1 MTRPFL
7 AAALTALLATA
18 GTAQAQ
24 TAACVT
30 RSEAEAL
37 VLFVAPDLIRQTGQ
51 RCAAVLP
58 ASAMLRQPSSAF
70 LAKYEA
76 ESPRAWPQ
84 ARQALVKIAGP
95 DAAQMLDSA
104 FAKPMIGTLVAPLV
118 TGNLQDKDCATVER
132 ALTLVQP
139 LPARNTAALLV
150 LFAEA
155 DAASPRPMM
164 RLPICTTGKK

>member
-1 MTRPFL
+1 MTRSFFATAL
-7 AAALTALLATA
+7 AALLATG

-30 RSEAEAL
+30 RTEAEAL

-51 RCAAVLP
+51 RCAAALP
-58 ASAMLRQPSSAF
+58 ATAMLRQPSGAL

-76 ESPRAWPQ
+76 ESERAWPQ
-84 ARQALVKIAGP
+84 ARKALLKIAGP

-118 TGNLQDKDCATVER
+118 TGNLQAKDCPTVER

-150 LFAEA
+150 LIAQA
-155 DAASPRPMM
+155 DAASPQPMM
-164 RLPICTTGKK
+164 RLPICPAGKD

>member
-1 MTRPFL
+1 MMKAYFSAAL
-7 AAALTALLATA
+7 AALIATG

-30 RSEAEAL
+30 RTEAEAL

-51 RCAAVLP
+51 RCATTLP
-58 ASAMLRQPSSAF
+58 ASALLRQNSGA
-70 LAKYEA
+70 LIAKYEA
-76 ESPRAWPQ
+76 ESERAWPQ
-84 ARQALVKIAGP
+84 ARKALLKIAGP
-95 DAAQMLDSA
+95 DASQMLDSA

-132 ALTLVQP
+132 AMSLVQP

-150 LFAEA
+150 LFAQA

-164 RLPICTTGKK
+164 RLPICAVGKE